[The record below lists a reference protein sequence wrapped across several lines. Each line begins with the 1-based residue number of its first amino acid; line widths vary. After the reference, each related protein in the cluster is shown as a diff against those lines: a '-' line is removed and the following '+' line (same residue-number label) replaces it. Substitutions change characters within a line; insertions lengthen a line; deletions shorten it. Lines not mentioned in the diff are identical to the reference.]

1 MKKTEYKVEQR
12 HIDTLHRLAPELI
25 EAEAKVDAIKKS
37 KEWKNTYEYFN
48 VLKHRGYI
56 KTKPT
61 KKNGYKLELWD
72 NVVSIDALESIL
84 TPEQMKQV
92 KQLKAKGGM

>member
-1 MKKTEYKVEQR
+1 MKRIEYKVEQKY
-12 HIDTLHRLAPELI
+12 IDSLHRLAPELI
-25 EAEAKVDAIKKS
+25 EAEAKVDSIKKS
-37 KEWKNTYEYFN
+37 KEWKRTYEYFN

-72 NVVSIDALESIL
+72 NVISIDALADIV
-84 TPEQMKQV
+84 TPEQMEQIRK
-92 KQLKAKGGM
+92 LNGGK